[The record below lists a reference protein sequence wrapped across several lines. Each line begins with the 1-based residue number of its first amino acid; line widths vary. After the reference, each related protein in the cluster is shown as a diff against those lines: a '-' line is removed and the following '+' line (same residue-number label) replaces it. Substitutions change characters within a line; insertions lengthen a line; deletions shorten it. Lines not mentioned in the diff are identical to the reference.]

1 MDRKSII
8 ILAVA
13 VGLYFL
19 LSPVIDHFFPSK
31 RVPISLLAT
40 NNAVAGSSP
49 YAASNSL
56 ANPSSPAYSPSASEG
71 TGALTDHSA
80 PEQILTVSNADL
92 IWHFTSRGG
101 GLKEVDLTHYPAVI
115 RRPGLPAPES
125 NMLAGLNHNAPLPVL
140 AVMGLGLDGDGDF
153 KLTRDG
159 DTIRAEKTLTNGLR
173 VVKEFEVSTN
183 YPFDTGSN
191 YLFKA
196 RVRLENTSGQPVRVP
211 ERDVV
216 IGTAT
221 AIGPLDDPTTMGA
234 FWYNGVKSQKILDSW
249 FANKTLGCFPGTP
262 RWHYE
267 EGASNVVW
275 AAVHNQ
281 FFALA
286 AIPANPAQE
295 IIIDKIRVPLPDMSG
310 PTNAMSAYLT
320 NGYRTALVYPVT
332 VLAPRQ
338 STETAFLFYA
348 GPKEYKGLAEI
359 GQAMGNNLDLIM
371 DFTGVMGFFSKLLL
385 WSMNELNEL
394 GLGYGLSI
402 IAITVLIKLAFW
414 PLTNASTKSQKRM
427 QALQPQ
433 LKAITEKY
441 KDDAVKKNEKT
452 MEFYKQ
458 HKVNPMGGCVPML
471 IQLPVMYGFY
481 WMMRGAIELR
491 GAHFLWAFDLSQPDT
506 VAIISG
512 FPVNPM
518 PLIMGATQ
526 LWQSHTTPAAPG
538 MDPGQQKLMRWMP
551 VMMIAIFYKMSAG
564 LVLYWTVSNLLSILQ
579 MKLTR
584 TTDGPAKPATL
595 APVPLK
601 KKK

>member
-8 ILAVA
+8 ILVVA

-19 LSPVIDHFFPSK
+19 MTPVIDHFFPPK
-31 RVPISLLAT
+31 PVPVSVLPT
-40 NNAVAGSSP
+40 NNHESKSSP
-49 YAASNSL
+49 STTTHPEAT
-56 ANPSSPAYSPSASEG
+56 PSSPAG
-71 TGALTDHSA
+71 LHSA
-80 PEQILTVSNADL
+80 PEVVPARTESSKPEQILTVSNADL

-101 GLKEVDLTHYPAVI
+101 GLKDVDVVHYPAVI
-115 RRPGLPAPES
+115 RRPGLPAPET
-125 NMLAGLNHNAPLPVL
+125 NALASLNHNAPLPVL
-140 AVMGLGLDGDGDF
+140 AIMGPELDGDGDF
-153 KLTRDG
+153 TLTRDG

-173 VVKEFEVSTN
+173 VVKEFVVGT
-183 YPFDTGSN
+183 N

-196 RVRLENTSGQPVRVP
+196 RVRLENTSGLPMKVP
-211 ERDVV
+211 DRDVI

-221 AIGPLDDPTTMGA
+221 AVGPLDDPTTMGG
-234 FWYNGVKSQKILDSW
+234 FWYNGVKSEKILDGW
-249 FANKTLGCFPGTP
+249 FANRTLGCIPGTP
-262 RWHYE
+262 RWRYE

-286 AIPANPAQE
+286 AIPASPAPE
-295 IIIDKIRVPLPDMSG
+295 VVIDKIRVPPPDMSG
-310 PTNAMSAYLT
+310 PTNSTSAYLT
-320 NGYRTALVYPVT
+320 NGYQTALIYPSA
-332 VLAPRQ
+332 VLPPHQ
-338 STETAFLFYA
+338 NVETAFLFYA
-348 GPKEYKGLAEI
+348 GPKEYKLLARI
-359 GQAMGNNLDLIM
+359 GMDMNNDLDLIM
-371 DFTGVMGFFSKLLL
+371 DFSGNLWGKLLGFFSKLLL
-385 WSMNELNEL
+385 LSMNGMHNVL
-394 GLGYGLSI
+394 GLSYGMTI
-402 IAITVLIKLAFW
+402 ILITIIIKLVFW

-433 LKAITEKY
+433 LKAITDKF
-441 KDDAVKKNEKT
+441 KDDPVKRNEKT
-452 MEFYKQ
+452 MEFYKL

-506 VAIISG
+506 IATPYG
-512 FPVNPM
+512 FPINPM

-526 LWQSHTTPAAPG
+526 LWQSHMMPAAPG
-538 MDPGQQKLMRWMP
+538 MDPAQQKLTRWMP

-584 TTDGPAKPATL
+584 TTNDAAKPAL
-595 APVPLK
+595 PVQVPVK

>member
-8 ILAVA
+8 ILVVA
-13 VGLYFL
+13 IGLYFL
-19 LSPVIDHFFPSK
+19 LSPVIDHYFPPK
-31 RVPISLLAT
+31 PVPLSMLAT
-40 NNAVAGSSP
+40 NSAEPGYSS
-49 YAASNSL
+49 SSNTNSL
-56 ANPSSPAYSPSASEG
+56 TNSSSTARVPGSPEALAEHKEYS
-71 TGALTDHSA
+71 T

-92 IWHFTSRGG
+92 VWHFTSRGG
-101 GLKEVDLTHYPAVI
+101 GLKEVDLVHYPAVI
-115 RRPGLPAPES
+115 RRPGLPASES
-125 NMLAGLNHNAPLPVL
+125 NNLASLNHNAPLPVL
-140 AVMGLGLDGDGDF
+140 AVMGPELDGDGNF
-153 KLTRDG
+153 TLTRDG

-173 VVKEFEVSTN
+173 VVKEFVIGT
-183 YPFDTGSN
+183 N

-196 RVRLENTSGQPVRVP
+196 RVVLENTTGQPLRVS
-211 ERDVV
+211 ERDVI

-221 AIGPLDDPTTMGA
+221 AVGPLDDPTTMGV
-234 FWYNGVKSQKILDSW
+234 FWYNGVKSEKILDGW
-249 FANKTLGCFPGTP
+249 FANSYLGCFHGTP
-262 RWHYE
+262 RARYE

-275 AAVHNQ
+275 AAIHNQ

-286 AIPANPAQE
+286 AIPTNPASRVV
-295 IIIDKIRVPLPDMSG
+295 IDKISVPPPDMSG
-310 PTNAMSAYLT
+310 PTNSTSAYLT
-320 NGYRTALVYPVT
+320 NGYRTALIYPLAI
-332 VLAPRQ
+332 LAPHQRV
-338 STETAFLFYA
+338 ETAFLLYA

-371 DFTGVMGFFSKLLL
+371 DFTGIMGFFSKLLL
-385 WSMNELNEL
+385 WSMNELSEL
-394 GLGYGLSI
+394 GMGYGLSI
-402 IAITVLIKLAFW
+402 IAITVLIKLVFW

-433 LKAITEKY
+433 LKAITDKY
-441 KDDAVKKNEKT
+441 KDDAVKRNEKT
-452 MEFYKQ
+452 MEFYKL

-506 VAIISG
+506 IATISG
-512 FPVNPM
+512 FPINPM

-526 LWQSHTTPAAPG
+526 LWQSHMMPPAPG

-564 LVLYWTVSNLLSILQ
+564 LVLYWTVSNVLSIVQ

-584 TTDGPAKPATL
+584 TTDDTAQPA
-595 APVPLK
+595 APVPVPVK

>member
-8 ILAVA
+8 ILVVA
-13 VGLYFL
+13 IGLYFL
-19 LSPVIDHFFPSK
+19 LTPVVDHYFPPK
-31 RVPISLLAT
+31 EVPVSMLAT
-40 NNAVAGSSP
+40 NRAESKP
-49 YAASNSL
+49 SNY
-56 ANPSSPAYSPSASEG
+56 ANPSPVARASSPGASEAAVAR
-71 TGALTDHSA
+71 TESSR
-80 PEQILTVSNADL
+80 PEQTLTASNAYL
-92 IWHFTSRGG
+92 VWHFTSRGG
-101 GLKEVDLTHYPAVI
+101 GLKEVDLTSYPSVI
-115 RRPGLPAPES
+115 RHPGYPKPAS
-125 NMLAGLNHNAPLPVL
+125 NALASLNHNAPLPVL
-140 AVMGLGLDGDGDF
+140 AVMGRDLEGDGDF
-153 KLTRDG
+153 ALTRRG
-159 DTIRAEKTLTNGLR
+159 NMVRAEKTLSNGLR
-173 VVKEFEVSTN
+173 VVKEFDVATN
-183 YPFDTGSN
+183 YPVETGSN

-196 RVRLENTSGQPVRVP
+196 RVRLENTTSQPLRVP

-221 AIGPLDDPTTMGA
+221 ATGPLDDPTTMGA

-249 FANKTLGCFPGTP
+249 FANRTLGCFPGTP
-262 RWHYE
+262 RWQYE

-275 AAVHNQ
+275 AAIHNQ

-286 AIPANPAQE
+286 AIPANPAWE
-295 IIIDKIRVPLPDMSG
+295 LVVDKIGVPPPDMNG
-310 PTNAMSAYLT
+310 PTNSMSAYLT
-320 NGYRTALVYPVT
+320 NGYRTALIYPAL
-332 VLAPRQ
+332 VLGPRQ
-338 STETAFLFYA
+338 SAETAFLLYA
-348 GPKEYKGLAEI
+348 GPKEYKGLAEL
-359 GQAMGNNLDLIM
+359 GQTMNNNLDLIM

-402 IAITVLIKLAFW
+402 IGITVIIKLVFW

-433 LKAITEKY
+433 LKAITDKY
-441 KDDAVKKNEKT
+441 KDDAVKRNEKT

-506 VAIISG
+506 IATLAG

-526 LWQSHTTPAAPG
+526 LWQSHMTPAAPG

-551 VMMIAIFYKMSAG
+551 VMMIAIFYKMSSG

-579 MKLTR
+579 MKLTK
-584 TTDGPAKPATL
+584 TTEDPVPAT

-601 KKK
+601 KKR

>member
-13 VGLYFL
+13 IGLYFL
-19 LSPVIDHFFPSK
+19 LSPVIDHFFPPK
-31 RVPISLLAT
+31 PAPAGMLVT
-40 NNAVAGSSP
+40 NNTESP
-49 YAASNSL
+49 ANHAAS
-56 ANPSSPAYSPSASEG
+56 PSQPASPS
-71 TGALTDHSA
+71 GAAEALAARTEPSA
-80 PEQILTVSNADL
+80 PEQTLTISNADL

-125 NMLAGLNHNAPLPVL
+125 NMLASLNHNAPLPVL
-140 AVMGLGLDGDGDF
+140 AVMGRGLDGDGDF
-153 KLTRDG
+153 TLTRNG
-159 DTIRAEKTLTNGLR
+159 DTVRAEKTLTNGLR
-173 VVKEFEVSTN
+173 VVKEFELST
-183 YPFDTGSN
+183 N

-196 RVRLENTSGQPVRVP
+196 RFWLTNTTGEPVRVA

-221 AIGPLDDPTTMGA
+221 AVGALDDPTAMGA
-234 FWYNGVKSQKILDSW
+234 FWYNGQKSQKILDSW
-249 FANKTLGCFPGTP
+249 FANRTLGCIPGTP
-262 RWHYE
+262 RWQYE

-286 AIPANPAQE
+286 AIPTNPASE
-295 IIIDKIRVPLPDMSG
+295 VVIDKIRVPGPDMSG
-310 PTNAMSAYLT
+310 PTNSVSAFLT
-320 NGYRTALVYPVT
+320 NGYQTALIYPTT

-338 STETAFLFYA
+338 SVGTAFLFYA
-348 GPKEYKGLAEI
+348 GPKEYKRLAEI
-359 GQAMGNNLDLIM
+359 GQAMDNNLDLIM

-385 WSMNELNEL
+385 WSMNEINGL

-402 IAITVLIKLAFW
+402 IAITVIIKLVFW

-433 LKAITEKY
+433 IKAIADKY
-441 KDDAVKKNEKT
+441 KDDAVKRNEKT
-452 MEFYKQ
+452 MEFYKL

-506 VAIISG
+506 IATIAG

-526 LWQSHTTPAAPG
+526 LWQSHMMPASPG

-551 VMMIAIFYKMSAG
+551 LMMIAIFYKMSAG
-564 LVLYWTVSNLLSILQ
+564 LTLYWTVSNLLSILQ
-579 MKLTR
+579 MKLTT
-584 TTDGPAKPATL
+584 TTDDPAKPAAP
-595 APVPLK
+595 APVPAK